1 MSPPSIEPAAAT
13 STVTNI
19 YRPVILRP
27 NEPGAP
33 HFNGEDVSEFVDE
46 WGFFCD
52 DYGCSNQLKCS
63 RLPSYCDKDIGDNI
77 KLLDGFATENW
88 VTFCSSLKDLYW
100 QHDKP
105 KNTTAELN
113 KLIKDSST
121 LDLNIYILKYAS
133 ITETLVAKGAL
144 STLDRVNR
152 LMDGLPEDLRKRVLK
167 FCTKK
172 SWRLSAQDTG
182 TVEPV
187 FEELRKFVVEE
198 AQTRQKE
205 TVYDK
210 ERRIREG
217 FDESISPDSDSTSDT
232 SLSTATD
239 SVNPPV
245 LSSSLDS
252 IRNLSYQ
259 VSNLA
264 NFIQANMA
272 PPRSQPSLSQPYSKL
287 SSFASTF
294 SPQSPQLCHW
304 CDSPE
309 HARIDCVDLG
319 KNIRKG
325 KVRINENNRVALAAT
340 GQEFPL
346 MIGEGGMRRILEIA
360 SVGSLSVQSQFTK
373 PPDHFDVFTQSL
385 VCVDYGV
392 GTGGDELWKQATLRD
407 ICGV

>member
-1 MSPPSIEPAAAT
+1 MSSPPVEPSPTAPA
-13 STVTNI
+13 STTTNV

-33 HFNGEDVSEFVDE
+33 HFSGENVSEFLEE
-46 WGFFCD
+46 WDFFCD
-52 DYGCSNQLKCS
+52 DYGVSDRIKCT
-63 RLPSYCDKDIGDNI
+63 RLPLYCDKKIGDDI
-77 KLLDGFATENW
+77 KRLDGFVTEDWAT
-88 VTFCSSLKDLYW
+88 FRSSIIGLYW

-105 KNTTAELN
+105 KNTMAELN
-113 KLIKDSST
+113 RLIQGSSA
-121 LDLNIYILKYAS
+121 LDLNVYLLHYAS
-133 ITETLVAKGAL
+133 ITEVLVAEKAL
-144 STLDRVNR
+144 SPLDRVNR
-152 LMDGLPEDLRKRVLK
+152 LLDGLPEDLRKRVLK

-172 SWRLSAQDTG
+172 AWKLSTQDTG

-187 FEELRKFVVEE
+187 FEELRKFVFEE

-205 TVYDK
+205 AVYDK

-217 FDESISPDSDSTSDT
+217 YVESISSDSGSDT
-232 SLSTATD
+232 SLSRPTATD

-245 LSSSLDS
+245 SSSSLDP

-264 NFIQANMA
+264 NLIRANKS
-272 PPRSQPSLSQPYSKL
+272 PPHSQL
-287 SSFASTF
+287 SSAAPTF
-294 SPQSPQLCHW
+294 SPRYTQPCHW

-319 KNIRKG
+319 KNIREG

-360 SVGSLSVQSQFTK
+360 SVGSLSVQSQSTK
-373 PPDHFDVFTQSL
+373 PPDDFDVFTQSL
-385 VCVDYGV
+385 VCVDYG
-392 GTGGDELWKQATLRD
+392 GDGLWKQATVRD
-407 ICGV
+407 ICGA

>member
-1 MSPPSIEPAAAT
+1 MSSPPIEPTAPA
-13 STVTNI
+13 SSITNI

-33 HFNGEDVSEFVDE
+33 HFIGENVSEFLQE
-46 WGFFCD
+46 WDFFCD
-52 DYGCSNQLKCS
+52 DYGCNDRIKCT
-63 RLPSYCDKDIGDNI
+63 RLPLYCDKKIGDDI
-77 KLLDGFATENW
+77 KRLDGFVTEDWAT
-88 VTFCSSLKDLYW
+88 FRSSIIGLYW

-105 KNTTAELN
+105 KNTMTELN
-113 KLIKDSST
+113 QLIQGSSA
-121 LDLNIYILKYAS
+121 LDLNVYLLHYAS
-133 ITETLVAKGAL
+133 ITEVLVAEKAL
-144 STLDRVNR
+144 SPLDRVNR
-152 LMDGLPEDLRKRVLK
+152 LLDGLPEDLRKRVLK

-172 SWRLSAQDTG
+172 GWKLSTQDTG

-205 TVYDK
+205 AVYDK

-217 FDESISPDSDSTSDT
+217 FDESISPGSASASDT
-232 SLSTATD
+232 SLSTTTD
-239 SVNPPV
+239 SVTPLV
-245 LSSSLDS
+245 SSSSSLDS

-264 NFIQANMA
+264 NFIQAT
-272 PPRSQPSLSQPYSKL
+272 RSQPSQPYSKL
-287 SSFASTF
+287 SSFAPTF
-294 SPQSPQLCHW
+294 SPKSPQTCHW

-319 KNIRKG
+319 KNIHEG

-346 MIGEGGMRRILEIA
+346 MIGEGGMRRILEMA
-360 SVGSLSVQSQFTK
+360 NVGSLSVQSQFTK
-373 PPDHFDVFTQSL
+373 PPDDFDVFTQSL

-392 GTGGDELWKQATLRD
+392 GSGGDGQWKQATMRD
-407 ICGV
+407 ICGT